1 MKIAFQIYIA
11 IAIVI
16 SLSFSQTMAQE
27 IVKPNA
33 KEPSAKEPSAK
44 EPSKTEFVGATVEV
58 YKTVG
63 KVELKAW
70 IFKPSSINESQKL
83 PAAIFFFGGGWRGGS
98 PKQFVEH
105 CKYLR
110 SRGMIGIVV
119 DYRVSSRHP
128 VKVVDCIADAKSAVR
143 WVRLNSE
150 RLGIDPERIAAGG
163 GSAGG
168 HLAAATATVAGFD
181 SAEGQTSISCRPNV
195 LILFNP
201 AVVLAGIPGK
211 AEMNEERLASLT
223 KRAGVEPSKI
233 SPYHGDLTSAPPTF
247 IVHGKADTTVPYQSV
262 EFYTEKMH
270 ANNRECRLIGYE
282 NQQHGFFNF
291 GKSGLEYFNKTVAE
305 MDAFLV
311 SLGYLKTKGK
321 IEKAGK

>member
-1 MKIAFQIYIA
+1 MKIVFQIYIA
-11 IAIVI
+11 IAVVI
-16 SLSFSQTMAQE
+16 SLSFSQAMAQE

-33 KEPSAKEPSAK
+33 KEPSAQQS
-44 EPSKTEFVGATVEV
+44 SKPEFVGATVEV
-58 YKTVG
+58 YKTIG

-105 CKYLR
+105 CKYLS

-181 SAEGQTSISCRPNV
+181 SAEGQASISCRPNA

-201 AVVLAGIPGK
+201 AVVLAGIPSK

-291 GKSGLEYFNKTVAE
+291 GKSGSEYFNKTVAE

-311 SLGYLKTKGK
+311 SLGYLKTRGK
-321 IEKAGK
+321 IEKAAK

>member
-1 MKIAFQIYIA
+1 MKIVFQIYIA
-11 IAIVI
+11 IAVVI
-16 SLSFSQTMAQE
+16 SLSFSQAMAQE

-33 KEPSAKEPSAK
+33 KEPSAQQS
-44 EPSKTEFVGATVEV
+44 SKPEFVGATVEV
-58 YKTVG
+58 YKTIG

-105 CKYLR
+105 CKYLS

-181 SAEGQTSISCRPNV
+181 SAEGQASISCRPNA

-211 AEMNEERLASLT
+211 VEMNEERLASLT

-262 EFYTEKMH
+262 EFYSEKMH

-291 GKSGLEYFNKTVAE
+291 GKSGSEYFNKTVAE

-311 SLGYLKTKGK
+311 SLGYLKTRGK

>member
-1 MKIAFQIYIA
+1 MKIVFQIYIA
-11 IAIVI
+11 IAVVI
-16 SLSFSQTMAQE
+16 SLSFSQAMAQE

-33 KEPSAKEPSAK
+33 KEPSAQQS
-44 EPSKTEFVGATVEV
+44 SKPEFVGATVEV
-58 YKTVG
+58 YKTIG

-83 PAAIFFFGGGWRGGS
+83 PAAIFFFGGAWRGGS

-105 CKYLR
+105 CKYLS

-181 SAEGQTSISCRPNV
+181 SAEGQASISCRPNA

-211 AEMNEERLASLT
+211 VEMNEERLASLT

-262 EFYTEKMH
+262 EFYSEKMH

-291 GKSGLEYFNKTVAE
+291 GKSRSEYFSKTVAE

-311 SLGYLKTKGK
+311 SLGYLKTRGK

>member
-1 MKIAFQIYIA
+1 MKIVFQIYIA
-11 IAIVI
+11 IAVAI
-16 SLSFSQTMAQE
+16 SLSFSQAMAQE

-33 KEPSAKEPSAK
+33 KEPSAQQS
-44 EPSKTEFVGATVEV
+44 SKPEFVGATVEV
-58 YKTVG
+58 YKTIG

-105 CKYLR
+105 CKYLS

-181 SAEGQTSISCRPNV
+181 SAEGQASISCRPNA

-201 AVVLAGIPGK
+201 AVVLAGIPSK

-291 GKSGLEYFNKTVAE
+291 GKSGSEYFNKTVAE

-311 SLGYLKTKGK
+311 SLGYLKTRGK
-321 IEKAGK
+321 IEKAAK

>member
-1 MKIAFQIYIA
+1 MKIIFQIYIA
-11 IAIVI
+11 IAVAI
-16 SLSFSQTMAQE
+16 SLSFSQAMAQE

-33 KEPSAKEPSAK
+33 KEPSAQQS
-44 EPSKTEFVGATVEV
+44 SKPEFVGATVEV
-58 YKTVG
+58 YKTIG

-105 CKYLR
+105 CKYLS

-181 SAEGQTSISCRPNV
+181 SAEGQASISCRPSA

-201 AVVLAGIPGK
+201 AVVLAGIPSK

-291 GKSGLEYFNKTVAE
+291 GKSGSEYFNKTVAE

-311 SLGYLKTKGK
+311 SLGYLKTRGK
-321 IEKAGK
+321 IEKAAK

>member
-1 MKIAFQIYIA
+1 MKIIFQIYIA
-11 IAIVI
+11 IAVAI
-16 SLSFSQTMAQE
+16 SLSFSQAMAQE

-33 KEPSAKEPSAK
+33 KEPSAQQS
-44 EPSKTEFVGATVEV
+44 SKPEFVGATVEV
-58 YKTVG
+58 YKTIG

-70 IFKPSSINESQKL
+70 IFKPSSIHESQKL

-105 CKYLR
+105 CKYLS

-168 HLAAATATVAGFD
+168 HLAAATATLAGFD
-181 SAEGQTSISCRPNV
+181 SAEGQASISCRPNA

-201 AVVLAGIPGK
+201 AVVLAGIPSK

-291 GKSGLEYFNKTVAE
+291 GKSGSEYFNKTVAE

-311 SLGYLKTKGK
+311 SLGYLKTRGK
-321 IEKAGK
+321 IEKAAK